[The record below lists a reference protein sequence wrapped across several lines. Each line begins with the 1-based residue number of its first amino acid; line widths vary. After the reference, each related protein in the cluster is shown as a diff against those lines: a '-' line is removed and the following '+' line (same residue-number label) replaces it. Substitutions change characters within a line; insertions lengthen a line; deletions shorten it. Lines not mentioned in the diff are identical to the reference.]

1 MPKKFHV
8 KKGDIVEV
16 IAGDDKGKRG
26 RVLKVLPKKNKVIVE
41 GVNIVYKHKK
51 PTSQDQ
57 QSNIVEQEAPI
68 HISNVLPICPETG
81 EPTRIGR
88 RRDPETGKLVRYSK
102 KSPNKVELK

>member
-1 MPKKFHV
+1 MPRKFHV

-26 RVLKVLPKKNKVIVE
+26 RVLRVLPKQNKVIVE

-81 EPTRIGR
+81 KPTRVGR

-102 KSPNKVELK
+102 KSPNKVEIK

>member
-1 MPKKFHV
+1 MPRKFHV

-16 IAGDDKGKRG
+16 IAGEDKGKRG

-51 PTSQDQ
+51 PTSQEQ

-81 EPTRIGR
+81 KPTRVGR

-102 KSPNKVELK
+102 KSPNKVEIK

>member
-1 MPKKFHV
+1 MPRKFHI
-8 KKGDIVEV
+8 KKGDIVKV
-16 IAGDDKGKRG
+16 IAGDDKGKQG

-41 GVNIVYKHKK
+41 GVNVVFKHKK

-57 QSNIVEQEAPI
+57 QSNIIEQEAPI

-81 EPTRIGR
+81 EPTRVGR
-88 RRDPETGKLVRYSK
+88 RRDPETGKLVRFSK

>member
-1 MPKKFHV
+1 MPRKFHV

-81 EPTRIGR
+81 KPTRIGR

-102 KSPNKVELK
+102 KSPNKVEFK

>member
-1 MPKKFHV
+1 MPRKFHV

-26 RVLKVLPKKNKVIVE
+26 RVLKVLPKQNKVIVE
-41 GVNIVYKHKK
+41 GVNVVYKHKK

-81 EPTRIGR
+81 KPTRVGR

-102 KSPNKVELK
+102 KSSNKVEIK

>member
-1 MPKKFHV
+1 MPRKFHV

-81 EPTRIGR
+81 KPTRIGR

>member
-41 GVNIVYKHKK
+41 GVNIVFKHKK

-57 QSNIVEQEAPI
+57 PSNIVQQEAPI

-81 EPTRIGR
+81 EPTRVGR

>member
-1 MPKKFHV
+1 MPRKFHV

-16 IAGDDKGKRG
+16 IAGEDKGKRG
-26 RVLKVLPKKNKVIVE
+26 RVLKVLPKQNKVIVE

-51 PTSQDQ
+51 PTTQDQ

-81 EPTRIGR
+81 KPTRIGR

-102 KSPNKVELK
+102 KSPNKVEIK

>member
-1 MPKKFHV
+1 MPRKLHV
-8 KKGDIVEV
+8 KKGDIVQV
-16 IAGDDKGKRG
+16 IAGDDRGKQG

-68 HISNVLPICPETG
+68 DISNVLPICPETG

-88 RRDPETGKLVRYSK
+88 RRDPQTGKLVRYSK
-102 KSPNKVELK
+102 KSSNKVELK

>member
-1 MPKKFHV
+1 MPRKFHV

-16 IAGDDKGKRG
+16 IAGEDKGKRG

-81 EPTRIGR
+81 KPTRVGR

-102 KSPNKVELK
+102 KSPNKVEIK

>member
-1 MPKKFHV
+1 MPRKFHV
-8 KKGDIVEV
+8 KKGDIVEI
-16 IAGDDKGKRG
+16 IAGEDKGKRG

-81 EPTRIGR
+81 KPTRVGR
-88 RRDPETGKLVRYSK
+88 RRDPQTGKLIRYSK
-102 KSPNKVELK
+102 KSSNKVELK

>member
-1 MPKKFHV
+1 MPRKFHV
-8 KKGDIVEV
+8 KKGDIVQV
-16 IAGDDKGKRG
+16 IAGDDRGKQG

-41 GVNIVYKHKK
+41 GVNIVFKHKK

-68 HISNVLPICPETG
+68 DISNVLPICPETG

-88 RRDPETGKLVRYSK
+88 RRDPQTGKLVRYSK